1 MNRRKSAVNGTFY
14 PATCNEIHAM
24 IARFNG
30 MIPPKVL
37 DAAQT
42 FARALIVP
50 HAGYIYSGFSANV
63 AYAIAAARH
72 DIKRIIVIGPSH
84 RVAFNGASVARY
96 EFFESPC
103 GDLKMDRAYAH
114 DLETRFEAFGFD
126 AQLHHEHSSEVQM
139 PLIGYYFKEIPVV
152 EIVYGQIDPNVLAQ
166 SIEYMFEDV
175 NNLVV
180 ISTDLSHFYT
190 LDEAN
195 QRDSICI
202 DAIQTMDVERLD
214 TGCEA
219 CGILGVKALILA
231 GNRLGMQA
239 KIIDYRT
246 SADASGDT
254 KRVVGY
260 VSALME

>member
-1 MNRRKSAVNGTFY
+1 
-14 PATCNEIHAM
+14 
-24 IARFNG
+24 
-30 MIPPKVL
+30 
-37 DAAQT
+37 
-42 FARALIVP
+42 
-50 HAGYIYSGFSANV
+50 
-63 AYAIAAARH
+63 
-72 DIKRIIVIGPSH
+72 
-84 RVAFNGASVARY
+84 VAFNGASVARY

-114 DLETRFEAFGFD
+114 DLETRFESFGFD